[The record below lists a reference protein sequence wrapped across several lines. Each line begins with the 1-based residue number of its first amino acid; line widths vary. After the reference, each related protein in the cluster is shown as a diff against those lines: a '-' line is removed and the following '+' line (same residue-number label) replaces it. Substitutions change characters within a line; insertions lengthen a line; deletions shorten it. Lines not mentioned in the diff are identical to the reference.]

1 MVNKWTSPN
10 VGALDSHVID
20 FLLLSPF
27 TSKSLMFNS
36 TFMAFLFLSSFFIAL
51 FSELNEE
58 DLPIFIMVKSRT
70 DSAIPGIF
78 VGDEDGGGSSGS
90 IVH

>member
-10 VGALDSHVID
+10 VEALDSHFID

-36 TFMAFLFLSSFFIAL
+36 IFMAFLFLSSFFIPL

-58 DLPIFIMVKSRT
+58 DLPVFIMVKSRT

-78 VGDEDGGGSSGS
+78 VGDRDGGGSSGS